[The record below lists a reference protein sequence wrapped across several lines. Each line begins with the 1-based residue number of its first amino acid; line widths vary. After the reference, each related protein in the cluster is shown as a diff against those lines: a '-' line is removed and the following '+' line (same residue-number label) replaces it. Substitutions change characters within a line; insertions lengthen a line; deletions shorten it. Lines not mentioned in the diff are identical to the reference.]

1 VSRSRRPLPT
11 IRPERDVSL
20 ANGGCVVAGIDEAGR
35 GPIAGPVVAA
45 AVVWDLAGRQPV
57 GLADSKLL
65 TARQRQRLNGQIRR
79 RALAWGIGLATAAEI
94 DLLNILEAT
103 RLAAT
108 RALEALSA
116 HLPNGTSVGALVTD
130 ALEIPACTLP
140 THAIV
145 KGDQKSASIAAASIL
160 AKETRDRLM
169 DAYHLEF
176 PEYGWDNNRG
186 YPTDAHRA
194 AVEQHGP
201 CTLHR
206 LSFAG
211 VDFFC
216 SQPRRAPSTER
227 LERLCADTPPTPGAI
242 ARLLTEA
249 AMLAPRLPPPDL
261 ASLARLIN
269 ERAAAAGLPPWSPPA
284 PVLQWGGG
292 RSAPADSQ

>member
-1 VSRSRRPLPT
+1 M
-11 IRPERDVSL
+11 
-20 ANGGCVVAGIDEAGR
+20 ANGGCLVAGIDEAGR

-45 AVVWDLAGRQPV
+45 AVVWDPAGRRPV

-65 TARQRQRLNGQIRR
+65 TARQRQRLNCQIRR

-103 RLAAT
+103 RLAAM
-108 RALEALSA
+108 RALEALGA
-116 HLPNGTSVGALVTD
+116 HLPPGHAVGALVTD
-130 ALEIPACTLP
+130 ALELPACSLP
-140 THAIV
+140 THAII

-160 AKETRDRLM
+160 AKETRDRIM
-169 DAYHLEF
+169 DDYHLEF

-194 AVEQHGP
+194 AVEHHGP

-216 SQPRRAPSTER
+216 SQPRRAPSSER
-227 LERLCADTPPTPGAI
+227 LERLAADTPPTPEAVR
-242 ARLLTEA
+242 RLLAEA
-249 AMLAPRLPPPDL
+249 DDLVVRLPPPDFE
-261 ASLARLIN
+261 SLARLLN
-269 ERAAAAGLPPWSPPA
+269 ERVAAAGLPPWDPPVIL
-284 PVLQWGGG
+284 PQWGGG
-292 RSAPADSQ
+292 RPAPATDSQ